1 MNQHNKQ
8 CIYIALLIG
17 IIISVLA
24 YFTDSSHNDNKL
36 GLSILVGIIGVIIII
51 LVYYN
56 YKCPKC
62 GNFNGLKFIKTRIL
76 DRDLSYNHFTQEEL
90 VGRSFKKSRKG
101 NYYGETEHYFDVDY
115 TTEKMTIKME
125 DIYQCKFCKK
135 FSNKFRS
142 EKSSRTYKS

>member
-1 MNQHNKQ
+1 MGMNQHNKQ

-56 YKCPKC
+56 YKCP
-62 GNFNGLKFIKTRIL
+62 NVVIL
-76 DRDLSYNHFTQEEL
+76 M
-90 VGRSFKKSRKG
+90 V
-101 NYYGETEHYFDVDY
+101 
-115 TTEKMTIKME
+115 
-125 DIYQCKFCKK
+125 
-135 FSNKFRS
+135 
-142 EKSSRTYKS
+142 